1 MVVNRRYFIMPVS
14 FVLFLLAAIIPFNAE
29 AAVISS
35 GDALTVESAEVI
47 DDDIYYFGDTVT
59 ISGTILGDAVIF
71 CREAV
76 IDGKIEGSLL
86 VFAETI
92 EINGEIVG
100 SARGGANSIFFK
112 GSTGRDLM
120 VAANTISVTGSVGN
134 DLLAGASSVALTG
147 TVGRNIMA
155 SVNRFVVDSPVG
167 GDIKAHVNDL
177 IFGSSAR
184 VAGKVTYTSENEAVV
199 NSGALISGNLNR
211 LDPPSQ
217 TVLTSPG
224 RTAWSF
230 MRPILSLLAVTL
242 LMTLLFPVL
251 TSKTALTIKNKPGIS
266 IGYGALV
273 VFVAPIAA
281 LLLLIT
287 VIGIPI
293 SFLSMLLYIVIIY
306 TTRVFAGYFL
316 AQIIF
321 ERFDKQV
328 HPVWT
333 GLAGV
338 FVLALLVR
346 IPYIGWFIHIAAV
359 LFAAGALIVYLAG
372 EKKQPDTVEV

>member
-1 MVVNRRYFIMPVS
+1 
-14 FVLFLLAAIIPFNAE
+14 
-29 AAVISS
+29 
-35 GDALTVESAEVI
+35 
-47 DDDIYYFGDTVT
+47 
-59 ISGTILGDAVIF
+59 
-71 CREAV
+71 
-76 IDGKIEGSLL
+76 
-86 VFAETI
+86 
-92 EINGEIVG
+92 
-100 SARGGANSIFFK
+100 
-112 GSTGRDLM
+112 M
-120 VAANTISVTGSVGN
+120 VAANTISITGSVGN

-155 SVNRFVVDSPVG
+155 SVNRFVVDGPVG
-167 GDIKAHVNDL
+167 GDIKAYVNDL

-184 VAGKVTYTSENEAVV
+184 VSGKVTYTSENEAVV
-199 NSGALISGNLNR
+199 NSGALIGGNLNR
-211 LDPPSQ
+211 LDPPSE
-217 TVLTSPG
+217 TVLASPW

-230 MRPILSLLAVTL
+230 IRPILSLLAVTL

-251 TSKTALTIKNKPGIS
+251 ASKTALTIKNKPGIS

-293 SFLSMLLYIVIIY
+293 SFLSMLLYIVLIY

-321 ERFDKQV
+321 ERFDKIV

-338 FVLALLVR
+338 FVLALLIR

-372 EKKQPDTVEV
+372 EKKQPGAVEVYEPNP